1 MINRQNVSTIVLSAA
16 ALIGIAAHES
26 YKDTAYIPVPGD
38 VPTIGFG
45 STTNL
50 DGTQVSL
57 GQRTTPVAA
66 LKRLGKD
73 VERFEIA
80 VKTCAPVAM
89 YQYEFDAYV
98 SLTYNIGGTAF
109 CNSTLVKKLN
119 QYDYEGACKEILKWD
134 KFNGKPL
141 KGLTIRRQEE
151 YKTCI
156 GDDDLAN

>member
-1 MINRQNVSTIVLSAA
+1 MINRQGVAALVLSAS
-16 ALIGIAAHES
+16 ALIGIAVHEG
-26 YKDTAYIPVPGD
+26 YREEAYIPVPGD

-50 DGTQVSL
+50 DGSPVRL
-57 GQRTTPVAA
+57 GQRTTSVEA

-73 VERFEIA
+73 VEKFETA
-80 VKTCAPVAM
+80 VKTCAPVPM

-98 SLTYNIGGTAF
+98 SLTYNIGPNAF
-109 CNSTLVKKLN
+109 CKSTLAKKLVK
-119 QYDYEGACKEILKWD
+119 YDYEGACKEILRWD
-134 KFNGKPL
+134 RFQGKPL

-156 GDDDLAN
+156 GE